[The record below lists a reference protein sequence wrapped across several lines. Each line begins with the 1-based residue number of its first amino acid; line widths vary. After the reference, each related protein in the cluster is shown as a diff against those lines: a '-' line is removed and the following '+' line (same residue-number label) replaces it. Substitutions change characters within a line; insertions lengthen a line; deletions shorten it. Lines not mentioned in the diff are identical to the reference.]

1 MYSCRIFLSLLII
14 TFTPGK
20 CHIKTLTTSTDREEK
35 IYLNMILVPPSRC
48 VYTRNPVYGTF
59 MISRCYQSD
68 NDSKWI
74 SQNILNV
81 DISCYLGIIIKKHN
95 DLKIPCLDFLKVYK
109 TKQAVLLYFFGLMGK
124 YQWCFERFWSIKP
137 ENLYFVFVVKTDW
150 RTKRGR
156 VTILK

>member
-20 CHIKTLTTSTDREEK
+20 CHIKALTTSTDREEK
-35 IYLNMILVPPSRC
+35 IYLNMILVPSCC

-59 MISRCYQSD
+59 MISRLYRSD

-95 DLKIPCLDFLKVYK
+95 DLKIPCLYFLKVSK
-109 TKQAVLLYFFGLMGK
+109 TKQAVLLS
-124 YQWCFERFWSIKP
+124 FE
-137 ENLYFVFVVKTDW
+137 D
-150 RTKRGR
+150 
-156 VTILK
+156 